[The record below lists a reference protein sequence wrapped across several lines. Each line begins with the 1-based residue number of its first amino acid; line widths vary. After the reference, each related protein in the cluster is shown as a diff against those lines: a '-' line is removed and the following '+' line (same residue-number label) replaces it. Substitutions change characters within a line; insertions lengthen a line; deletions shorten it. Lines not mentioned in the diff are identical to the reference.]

1 MNILRRLFHR
11 KAAAPV
17 QASLPPTE
25 VATVETPAYYEVWG
39 GLESA
44 NRALWAGLW
53 FSITVALLCLVLVRL
68 LLTRPPVVIRVS
80 DLGASQ
86 VVSDPGRQPPVSEV
100 EIKNFLALFERF
112 FWGLNF
118 YGYEQD
124 LKSAF
129 SMMTQN
135 FQRKADE
142 LLKREG
148 IIESLQANQS
158 KVTVTLTELE
168 VVRDTPEL
176 LECRVLGSRQIVSY
190 KPEGPSGEVVFE
202 HNIILRKVLRGEQSP
217 YGVLVEDMR
226 ERVFKR
232 Q

>member
-1 MNILRRLFHR
+1 MSLLSRLLRG
-11 KAAAPV
+11 KPVAQAPASETPAAA
-17 QASLPPTE
+17 
-25 VATVETPAYYEVWG
+25 VETPAYYEVWG

-68 LLTRPPVVIRVS
+68 ILTRPPIVIRVS
-80 DLGASQ
+80 DSGAAQ
-86 VVSDPGRQPPVSEV
+86 AVLDPGRQPPVGEA
-100 EIKNFLALFERF
+100 EIKNFLTLFERF

-124 LKSAF
+124 LKLAF

-148 IIESLQANQS
+148 TVESLQANQS

-168 VVRDTPEL
+168 VLRDTPEL
-176 LECRVLGSRQIVSY
+176 LECRVLGNRQIASY

-202 HNIILRKVLRGEQSP
+202 HNIILRKVPRAEQSP
-217 YGVLVEDMR
+217 YGVLVEDMK
-226 ERVFKR
+226 ERVFKK

>member
-1 MNILRRLFHR
+1 MNLLRRLFRR
-11 KAAAPV
+11 KAAPV
-17 QASLPPTE
+17 PASVPPAE
-25 VATVETPAYYEVWG
+25 VPAVEAPAYYEVWG

-80 DLGASQ
+80 DSGAAQ

-100 EIKNFLALFERF
+100 EIKNFLSLFERF

-202 HNIILRKVLRGEQSP
+202 HNIILRKVPRGEQSP
-217 YGVLVEDMR
+217 YGVLVEDMK

>member
-1 MNILRRLFHR
+1 MSLLRRLLRR
-11 KAAAPV
+11 KDSAPV
-17 QASLPPTE
+17 PEPVPAAEP
-25 VATVETPAYYEVWG
+25 AAVEAPAYYEVWG

-44 NRALWAGLW
+44 NRALWIGLW

-80 DLGASQ
+80 DAGAAQ
-86 VVSDPGRQPPVSEV
+86 VVSEPGRQPPVGEA
-100 EIKNFLALFERF
+100 EIKNFLSLFERF

-124 LKSAF
+124 LKVAF
-129 SMMTQN
+129 SMMTPN
-135 FQRKADE
+135 FRPKAEE

-148 IIESLQANQS
+148 TVETLQANQS

-168 VVRDTPEL
+168 VLRDTPVL
-176 LECRVLGSRQIVSY
+176 LECRVLGSRQLTSY

-202 HNIILRKVLRGEQSP
+202 HNIILRKVPRSEQAP
-217 YGVLVEDMR
+217 YGVLVEDFK

>member
-1 MNILRRLFHR
+1 MNLLRRLFR
-11 KAAAPV
+11 RNSSAPAPAPAPAAVAAV
-17 QASLPPTE
+17 E
-25 VATVETPAYYEVWG
+25 VPAYFEVWG

-44 NRALWAGLW
+44 NRALWTGLW
-53 FSITVALLCLVLVRL
+53 FSVTVALLCLVLVRL

-80 DLGASQ
+80 DAGSAQ
-86 VVSDPGRQPPVSEV
+86 AVSDPGRQPPVSEA
-100 EIKNFLALFERF
+100 EIKNFLTLFERF

-124 LKSAF
+124 LKVAF

-142 LLKREG
+142 MLKREG
-148 IIESLQANQS
+148 TVESLQANQS
-158 KVTVTLTELE
+158 KVTVTLTDLE
-168 VVRDTPEL
+168 VLRDTPEL
-176 LECRVLGSRQIVSY
+176 LECRVLGSRQLVSY

-202 HNIILRKVLRGEQSP
+202 HNIILRKTPRSEHSP
-217 YGVLVEDMR
+217 YGLLVEDLK

>member
-1 MNILRRLFHR
+1 MTAEIGYGSLLLALAFALYGAFASILGAKLQR
-11 KAAAPV
+11 
-17 QASLPPTE
+17 
-25 VATVETPAYYEVWG
+25 ET
-39 GLESA
+39 LIESA
-44 NRALWAGLW
+44 RNAALAHFLA
-53 FSITVALLCLVLVRL
+53 ITVALLCLVLVRL

-80 DLGASQ
+80 DAGAAQ
-86 VVSDPGRQPPVSEV
+86 VVSEPGRQPPVGEA
-100 EIKNFLALFERF
+100 EIKNFLSLFERF

-124 LKSAF
+124 LKVAF
-129 SMMTQN
+129 SMMTPN
-135 FQRKADE
+135 FRPKAEE

-148 IIESLQANQS
+148 TVETLQANQS

-168 VVRDTPEL
+168 VLRDTPVL
-176 LECRVLGSRQIVSY
+176 LECRVLGNRQLTSY

-202 HNIILRKVLRGEQSP
+202 HNIILRKVPRSEQAP
-217 YGVLVEDMR
+217 YGVLVEDFK

>member
-1 MNILRRLFHR
+1 MNLLRRLFRR
-11 KAAAPV
+11 KAAAPTPE
-17 QASLPPTE
+17 AAPPAA
-25 VATVETPAYYEVWG
+25 VAAVETSAYYEVWG

-44 NRALWAGLW
+44 NRALWTGLW

-80 DLGASQ
+80 DSGAAQ
-86 VVSDPGRQPPVSEV
+86 AVSAPGRQPPVGEA
-100 EIKNFLALFERF
+100 EIKNFLSLFERF

-118 YGYEQD
+118 YGHEQD
-124 LKSAF
+124 LKTAF

-158 KVTVTLTELE
+158 KVTVTLTDLE
-168 VVRDTPEL
+168 VLRDTPEL
-176 LECRVLGSRQIVSY
+176 LECRVLGSRQLVSY
-190 KPEGPSGEVVFE
+190 KPDGPSGEVVFE
-202 HNIILRKVLRGEQSP
+202 HNIILRKVPRGEQSP
-217 YGVLVEDMR
+217 YGVLVEDMK